1 MGIVKCSPSEPAA
14 TCSGGRR
21 PRQATRSNN
30 GLLRRQ
36 ASSSLRPRLCPITLP
51 VILLLCIT
59 ACSRSPTEPEV
70 PVEATS
76 GPYTILSDAAPVR
89 PIGPEDVADA
99 IPRADPILS
108 VGNRSPY
115 TVNGIRYDILEDAR
129 TYRERGI
136 ASWYGIK
143 FHGHKTSN
151 GEIYDLYQASAAH
164 KTLPIPSYARVT
176 NLGNGRSIV
185 VRVNDRGPFH
195 GDRLIDL
202 SYAAAVKLDY
212 ADSGTA
218 RVQLDAIVAPTSGR
232 EKFVAQRTR
241 LDAQRLS
248 LNFGVLPAGEQYLQV
263 GAFAELGRA
272 QEVSN
277 QLRTLTDRPVFIRSV
292 SNASNGVLHRVR
304 VGPVSDPGEIRQITQ
319 RVVAANLGSPYTI
332 TQ

>member
-1 MGIVKCSPSEPAA
+1 MGIVKWSPSERAA
-14 TCSGGRR
+14 TCSSGL
-21 PRQATRSNN
+21 RS
-30 GLLRRQ
+30 
-36 ASSSLRPRLCPITLP
+36 RLCPITLP

-76 GPYTILSDAAPVR
+76 GPYTILSDAAPFR
-89 PIGPEDVADA
+89 LIGPEDVADA

-108 VGNRSPY
+108 VGNKSPY

-195 GDRLIDL
+195 YRSHRIRPTGHSSRGERL
-202 SYAAAVKLDY
+202 
-212 ADSGTA
+212 
-218 RVQLDAIVAPTSGR
+218 
-232 EKFVAQRTR
+232 
-241 LDAQRLS
+241 
-248 LNFGVLPAGEQYLQV
+248 
-263 GAFAELGRA
+263 
-272 QEVSN
+272 
-277 QLRTLTDRPVFIRSV
+277 PV
-292 SNASNGVLHRVR
+292 
-304 VGPVSDPGEIRQITQ
+304 
-319 RVVAANLGSPYTI
+319 
-332 TQ
+332 